1 MSRDYKSTCQLREAL
16 SDTSWLVVNED
27 GTELTM
33 ETSNIRRLRPALW
46 HHLRP
51 KQAFKVLE
59 LLEAKKANGDSQ
71 ATEFVDELMDALK
84 SEPQEQTLY
93 GLPLFQAVESP
104 RRPRRKCGKT
114 GCGSDS
120 LATNAR
126 N

>member
-51 KQAFKVLE
+51 KQAFKILE

-93 GLPLFQAVESP
+93 ALPLFQEAVRCLTPEEIAQV
-104 RRPRRKCGKT
+104 RVWKFF
-114 GCGSDS
+114 
-120 LATNAR
+120 
-126 N
+126 